1 MTTLHRILL
10 ALLAALLTRLALPG
24 YGFSLLVWVAVAP
37 LFLALSGARPRQR
50 MLLGMIYGT
59 VIWALAICWLPG
71 AMVGWLGL
79 PFAEG
84 TVSTAAICLF
94 HAVPYL
100 IFGLVGGF
108 GPESEGGRLLWDA
121 ALLTA
126 LLGLFPVIFPG
137 HVALGLS
144 QSPLFI
150 QAADLGGMPLVLFGV
165 LLVNRCGADLIL
177 RRGERLNLAP
187 PLALLVAV
195 MALVVGYGAVR
206 LRQIH
211 AGEAATGYDRTIGVV
226 TVQPDVPTRPDGRYQ
241 AAALGAAMLA
251 TEGAMAKM
259 PPADLV
265 VWPEIPVDLG
275 CDPASLE
282 RYGFVRHARAVN
294 TPVLVNCIDYGA
306 GDDDRQGSGEG
317 DDAAP
322 AYNAALLLDGS
333 GRPMER
339 YHKRL
344 LFPFGEAVPCAR
356 EIPLLSRLA
365 PATPAY
371 RPGSEATV
379 FDLGNGRRL
388 APLLCYEAIF
398 PGAIRA
404 AVNNGGTVL
413 INMTDDAWFGDSDAS
428 ELHLA
433 FLPFRAVEFRTP
445 LVRANNAGISA
456 VIAATGEIL
465 PGTKTGLFQ
474 RTALRQELVI
484 PGERTLYCRC
494 GDLFLYG
501 LIAVCGIDLV
511 RRRYVG
517 KGTIPCS

>member
-1 MTTLHRILL
+1 MTTPTRILL
-10 ALLAALLTRLALPG
+10 ALSAALLTRLALPG
-24 YGFSLLVWVAVAP
+24 YGLSPLVWIAIAP
-37 LFLALSGARPRQR
+37 LFLALSGAQTRQR
-50 MLLGMIYGT
+50 ILLGMSYG
-59 VIWALAICWLPG
+59 VLFWGLAISWLPG
-71 AMVGWLGL
+71 ATAGWLGL

-84 TVSTAAICLF
+84 IVSTAAICLYQ
-94 HAVPYL
+94 AVPYL

-108 GPESEGGRLLWDA
+108 GPKGGWGRLLGDA
-121 ALLTA
+121 ALLT
-126 LLGLFPVIFPG
+126 LLLSVLPMIFPG
-137 HVALGLS
+137 HVAYGLY

-165 LLVNRCGADLIL
+165 LLVNRCAADLIL
-177 RRGERLNLAP
+177 RRAAGLNLAP

-195 MALVVGYGAVR
+195 MALEVGYGAVR

-211 AGEAATGYDRTIGVV
+211 AGEAAAGYDRTVSVV
-226 TVQPDVPTRPDGRYQ
+226 AVQPAVPVRPEGGGQR
-241 AAALGAAMLA
+241 ASMISAMSL
-251 TEGAMAKM
+251 TEQTLFTA

-282 RYGFVRHARAVN
+282 RYGFLRHARSVN
-294 TPVLVNCIDYGA
+294 TPVLVNCIDYGT
-306 GDDDRQGSGEG
+306 GDDDRQGAGRG

-333 GRPMER
+333 GRPLAR

-379 FDLGNGRRL
+379 FDLGNGRRVI
-388 APLLCYEAIF
+388 PLLCYEAIF
-398 PGAIRA
+398 PRAIRA

-413 INMTDDAWFGDSDAS
+413 INMTDDAWFGNSDAS

-456 VIAATGEIL
+456 FITAGGEIL
-465 PGTKTGLFQ
+465 PGSKSALFQ
-474 RTALRQELVI
+474 RTVQQRTVYL
-484 PGERTLYCRC
+484 PPERSLYCRL
-494 GDLFLYG
+494 GDLFLQ
-501 LIAVCGIDLV
+501 LLAACCAVALLPPRGAA
-511 RRRYVG
+511 R
-517 KGTIPCS
+517 K